1 MDGTCLE
8 SGLEWTAR
16 FSRAFLQA
24 GADRM
29 LMEAPT
35 TPGIESSVEIEWF
48 AAEHRLRTTLVF
60 AGPFD
65 IPNGSC
71 WIDDVLSIDAA
82 DGIAVASGEHGVET
96 SPFAEGACDRFF
108 DHLPEGGAGQQA
120 ITLFP
125 AEVALAD
132 GRRVRFAVSRLAVT
146 EEEIVVGGSIE
157 AR

>member
-8 SGLEWTAR
+8 SGLEWTTR
-16 FSRAFLQA
+16 FSRTFLQA

-29 LMEAPT
+29 LTEAPT

-48 AAEHRLRTTLVF
+48 ADDDRLRTTLVF

-71 WIDDVLSIDAA
+71 WIDDVLSVDVA
-82 DGIAVASGEHGVET
+82 DGIATASGEHGAET
-96 SPFAEGACDRFF
+96 SPFAEGACGRFF
-108 DHLPEGGAGQQA
+108 DHLPDGGAGQQA

-132 GRRVRFAVSRLAVT
+132 GRLVRFAVSRLFVT
-146 EEEIVVGGSIE
+146 EDEVVVGGSIE